1 MFDWLFEP
9 FAFPF
14 MQRALIV
21 GIVVAAVCAMLSCY
35 LVLKGWALMGD
46 AVSHAV
52 LPGIVIAHLFSLPLS
67 LGAFGAGI
75 FSAVAIGYLKE
86 HSRIKQDT
94 VMGIVFSGM
103 FAFGLVLFAKLDT
116 NQHLLHILFGDIL
129 GIHDNEFWQSL
140 IIAFIVFVTILLK
153 HKDFL
158 LYCFDPSHTRVI
170 GLNSSFLHYTLLIL
184 LTAMI
189 VSAMQVVGVILVVAM
204 LITPGMTGFM
214 LTKRFDV
221 MLLIAA
227 LSAVWS
233 TISGILL
240 SFHWNVATG
249 AMIVLLQAAC
259 FLIALLL
266 SVLKSRYICRQISLS
281 NRAVKPRP

>member
-1 MFDWLFEP
+1 MVDWLFEP

-140 IIAFIVFVTILLK
+140 IIAFVVFVTILLK
-153 HKDFL
+153 RKDFL
-158 LYCFDPSHTRVI
+158 LYCFDPSHTRVV
-170 GLNSSFLHYTLLIL
+170 GLNSTFLHYTLLIL

-221 MLLIAA
+221 MLWIAA

-233 TISGILL
+233 TIGGILL
-240 SFHWNVATG
+240 SFYWNVATG

-266 SVLKSRYICRQISLS
+266 SVLKSRYICRQISL
-281 NRAVKPRP
+281 

>member
-1 MFDWLFEP
+1 MVDWLFEP

-21 GIVVAAVCAMLSCY
+21 GIVVGAVCAMLSCY

-140 IIAFIVFVTILLK
+140 IIAFVVFVTILLK
-153 HKDFL
+153 RKDFL
-158 LYCFDPSHTRVI
+158 LYCFDPSHTRVV
-170 GLNSSFLHYTLLIL
+170 GLNSTFLHYTLLIL

-221 MLLIAA
+221 MLWIAA

-233 TISGILL
+233 TIGGILL
-240 SFHWNVATG
+240 SFYWNVATG
-249 AMIVLLQAAC
+249 AMIVLSQAAC

-266 SVLKSRYICRQISLS
+266 SVLKSRYICRQISL
-281 NRAVKPRP
+281 

>member
-1 MFDWLFEP
+1 MVDWLLEP

-21 GIVVAAVCAMLSCY
+21 GIVVGAVCAMLSCY

-140 IIAFIVFVTILLK
+140 IIAFVVFVTILLK
-153 HKDFL
+153 RKDFL
-158 LYCFDPSHTRVI
+158 LYCFDPSHTRVV
-170 GLNSSFLHYTLLIL
+170 GLNSTFLHYTLLIL

-221 MLLIAA
+221 MLWIAA

-233 TISGILL
+233 TIGGILL
-240 SFHWNVATG
+240 SFYWNVATG

-266 SVLKSRYICRQISLS
+266 SVLKSRYICRQISL
-281 NRAVKPRP
+281 

>member
-1 MFDWLFEP
+1 MVDWLFEP

-52 LPGIVIAHLFSLPLS
+52 LPGIVLAHLFSLPLS

-140 IIAFIVFVTILLK
+140 IIAFVVFVTILLK
-153 HKDFL
+153 RKDFL
-158 LYCFDPSHTRVI
+158 LYCFDPSHTRVV
-170 GLNSSFLHYTLLIL
+170 GLNSTFLHYTLLIL

-221 MLLIAA
+221 MLWIAA

-233 TISGILL
+233 TIGGILL
-240 SFHWNVATG
+240 SFYWNVATG

-266 SVLKSRYICRQISLS
+266 SVLKSRYICRQISL
-281 NRAVKPRP
+281 

>member
-140 IIAFIVFVTILLK
+140 IIAFTVFVTILLK

-233 TISGILL
+233 TIGGILL

-266 SVLKSRYICRQISLS
+266 SVLKSRYICRQISL
-281 NRAVKPRP
+281 

>member
-140 IIAFIVFVTILLK
+140 IIAFTVFVTILLK

-158 LYCFDPSHTRVI
+158 LYCFDPSHTRVV

>member
-1 MFDWLFEP
+1 MVDWLFEP

-21 GIVVAAVCAMLSCY
+21 GIVVGAVCAMLSCY

-140 IIAFIVFVTILLK
+140 IIAFVVFVTILLK
-153 HKDFL
+153 RKDFL
-158 LYCFDPSHTRVI
+158 LYCFDPSHTRVV
-170 GLNSSFLHYTLLIL
+170 GLNSTFLHYTLLIL

-221 MLLIAA
+221 MLWIAA

-233 TISGILL
+233 TIGGILL
-240 SFHWNVATG
+240 SFYWNVATG

-266 SVLKSRYICRQISLS
+266 SVLKSRYICRQISL
-281 NRAVKPRP
+281 